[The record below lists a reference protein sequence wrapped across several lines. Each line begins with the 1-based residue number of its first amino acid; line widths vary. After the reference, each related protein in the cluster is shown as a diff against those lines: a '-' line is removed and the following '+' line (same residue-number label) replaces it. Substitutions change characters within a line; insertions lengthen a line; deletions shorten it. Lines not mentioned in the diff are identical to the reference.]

1 MLVAL
6 RVRGLGHKSPTSG
19 WQHSSPGVLPPC
31 STFIK
36 SHEGVPGTICSPAPA
51 KHTPLQPLMRAVPP
65 TSSPHSDTRR
75 AGSRRPVAPWGKEEM
90 RSLGKQGPTAQRNM
104 QKAYFE
110 RVKGQ
115 VLRRAGLCR
124 RSQGHTTHPTPGPGA
139 APPSPRHTDLP
150 ARLLLLLTSPPRLS
164 STLMSCRVL
173 PLLKGYVFNF
183 YLHPSTVGELTP

>member
-65 TSSPHSDTRR
+65 TSSPHSDTRLGGQLHPGER
-75 AGSRRPVAPWGKEEM
+75 KKWDHSENKGPPLKGICKRLILKGWKAKFSGGRGFAGDHMAT
-90 RSLGKQGPTAQRNM
+90 Q
-104 QKAYFE
+104 
-110 RVKGQ
+110 
-115 VLRRAGLCR
+115 
-124 RSQGHTTHPTPGPGA
+124 PTP
-139 APPSPRHTDLP
+139 PPALELP
-150 ARLLLLLTSPPRLS
+150 PPPHVTLTSRLGC
-164 STLMSCRVL
+164 SCC
-173 PLLKGYVFNF
+173 
-183 YLHPSTVGELTP
+183 